1 MCSCSWGFMHMIL
14 WLSLLWYV
22 RESTQRRSVYA
33 VNTGPDMERRFVKSS
48 RRWKWHNMLHM
59 DAHSA
64 ARMRKFCQWITSI
77 PYIDNQSLLNVCLC
91 RVKRL
96 ATGIWK
102 CNRCKKVMAGGAY
115 VLRYSILCVIITSG
129 SNSLIWIYRPIST
142 SAAVTVRTAIARL
155 RKTKG
160 IDV

>member
-1 MCSCSWGFMHMIL
+1 MVSDSKDFVHIIFWF
-14 WLSLLWYV
+14 SLLWYV
-22 RESTQRRSVYA
+22 RESTRRRSAYA

-48 RRWKWHNMLHM
+48 RRWKWHNTLHM

-64 ARMRKFCQWITSI
+64 ARMRKFWLSLTSA
-77 PYIDNQSLLNVCLC
+77 PYIDNKSCLNVCLC

-115 VLRYSILCVIITSG
+115 VLRYLLLYVISTLDLT
-129 SNSLIWIYRPIST
+129 NSYANYCPLST